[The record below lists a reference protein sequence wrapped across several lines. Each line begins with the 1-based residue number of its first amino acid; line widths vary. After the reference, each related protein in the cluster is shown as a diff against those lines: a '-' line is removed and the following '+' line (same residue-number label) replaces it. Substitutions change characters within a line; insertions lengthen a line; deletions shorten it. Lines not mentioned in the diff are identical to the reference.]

1 MAIINQDGYGEEKIK
16 YLEEKKNLTDDTSY
30 VEKLI
35 NGFFKK
41 VDEKNL
47 MISEYATYLGDSEEV
62 RAFDLDRRKGI
73 SLNKNQGTIFYTGN
87 MMIHVMKN
95 GSIRMGR
102 SSDLYNY
109 GEEGYGLCSH
119 PGGPPTYD
127 IAINTTQKQAE
138 QDGAVSS
145 FDIMEK
151 MDNNSFLVDY
161 IEEALKEASHLYNST
176 QKQLDIEKAL
186 KDMNDLKNILKES
199 SKTYRDVQLEKDK
212 KIENKKNT
220 EKQKYEDT
228 LKGEI
233 ADLKMQLSESEKG
246 KKSLEEENSK
256 LREQLSEERKL
267 ANQENSQLREALST
281 DRQWAVTMLS
291 KIPFFGK
298 RLTEKYMGG
307 VVKALPEAKV
317 KNNEFRDRLKV
328 DGNVPEI
335 KAKNKDYEDR
345 SIEKDER

>member
-1 MAIINQDGYGEEKIK
+1 MIK
-16 YLEEKKNLTDDTSY
+16 EWAPADNTET
-30 VEKLI
+30 VE
-35 NGFFKK
+35 
-41 VDEKNL
+41 V
-47 MISEYATYLGDSEEV
+47 
-62 RAFDLDRRKGI
+62 FDLARRKGI
-73 SLNKNQGTIFYTGN
+73 ELNKKEAMGHHGTIFHTGN
-87 MMIHVMKN
+87 MLIHVMEN

-102 SSDLYNY
+102 DYYSLFY
-109 GEEGYGLCSH
+109 GGVKS
-119 PGGPPTYD
+119 YD
-127 IAINTTQKQAE
+127 IAINKTQRQAA
-138 QDGAVSS
+138 QDGALSS

-186 KDMNDLKNILKES
+186 EGMNDLKNILKES

-212 KIENKKNT
+212 KIENTKNT

-328 DGNVPEI
+328 DGNAPEI
-335 KAKNKDYEDR
+335 KEKNKDYEDR